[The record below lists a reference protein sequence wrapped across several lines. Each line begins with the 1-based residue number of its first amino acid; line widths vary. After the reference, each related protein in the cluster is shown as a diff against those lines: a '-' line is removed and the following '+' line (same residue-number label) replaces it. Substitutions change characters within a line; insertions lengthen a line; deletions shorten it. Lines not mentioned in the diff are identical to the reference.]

1 MVMMD
6 DVVLP
11 PEEGVEYYKGPTQAW
26 IEAINGGLITSI
38 CHYKYGDTRG
48 MAVGFYS
55 YKEVVDVSK
64 VPIYETL

>member
-1 MVMMD
+1 MD

-11 PEEGVEYYKGPTQAW
+11 PVEGVEYSKGPTQAW